1 MVRHDNFFSANFL
14 IYYFNHLKDLVA
26 LCGALTS
33 VPLTLLLPAIFYRRI
48 QCVPLFVPTLHS
60 KYSYA
65 LLIFSIAFMIVGLI
79 GAIGSIDVD
88 WQNKRSAFSC
98 H

>member
-1 MVRHDNFFSANFL
+1 MILSKST
-14 IYYFNHLKDLVA
+14 KDLVA

-48 QCVPLFVPTLHS
+48 QSVPLFFPTLHS
-60 KYSYA
+60 KGSYA
-65 LLIFSIAFMIVGLI
+65 LLVFSILFMIVGLI

-88 WQNKRSAFSC
+88 WENKKEAFSC

>member
-1 MVRHDNFFSANFL
+1 MNTAFQMQ
-14 IYYFNHLKDLVA
+14 DLVA

-48 QCVPLFVPTLHS
+48 QSAPLFFPTLHTMC
-60 KYSYA
+60 SYA
-65 LLIFSIAFMIVGLI
+65 LLVFSVAFMTIGLI
-79 GAIGSIDVD
+79 GAIGSIDDD
-88 WQNKRSAFSC
+88 WKHKRGVFSC